1 MFSEKDFFF
10 LFWTLYPIFSCVTK
24 VSVNHDHIYEI
35 GFFGQRYFLFDFIQR
50 FACSCNYSY
59 LSKSPL
65 KYLDTSH
72 HRKICSFLPSTR
84 YLSFLGFSV
93 LHSLGQFAKSE
104 KFFSRDFFRFD
115 ALYFRNRMKGQNL
128 RFSTLQVH
136 RQPFT
141 IFF

>member
-1 MFSEKDFFF
+1 MIIS
-10 LFWTLYPIFSCVTK
+10 TK
-24 VSVNHDHIYEI
+24 QD
-35 GFFGQRYFLFDFIQR
+35 FFGQRYFLFDFIQR

-128 RFSTLQVH
+128 WFNTLQVH

-141 IFF
+141 IFLRRCIQKLCVYVVCFCRKTKFLFWRRN